1 MAKLLKRFLL
11 ILGAVGIIAANLE
24 TSANATKSGTAYNVG
39 TVSMAHDRTLIFDLN
54 VGIWKNGPTTVAVE
68 LIYPTN
74 SLSYKT
80 MKKLAG
86 EIQIGQFK
94 PLPPWSDC
102 VGILTMAKNR
112 TVTFFR
118 RTVTNDVGDAIVESI
133 FPPGNVVG
141 DEYIKHVGGLEP
153 DETKPVPLW
162 PQSIGTA
169 TMSADGTIK
178 LYLSSK
184 TRNGLIADAVST
196 YKPGDSMYEE
206 VKRHLGGI
214 NVGER
219 KPVPP
224 WLSDEHYRTR

>member
-1 MAKLLKRFLL
+1 MT
-11 ILGAVGIIAANLE
+11 N
-24 TSANATKSGTAYNVG
+24 
-39 TVSMAHDRTLIFDLN
+39 DRTLIFDLD
-54 VGIWKNGPTTVAVE
+54 VGIWNNGPTTVAVE
-68 LIYPTN
+68 LIYPEN
-74 SLSYKT
+74 SSSYWT

-86 EIQIGQFK
+86 DIRLGQTK
-94 PLPPWSDC
+94 PLPPWSDY
-102 VGILTMAKNR
+102 VGIVTMAENR

-118 RTVTNDVGDAIVESI
+118 RTVTNDVGDAIVESV
-133 FPPGNVVG
+133 FPHGNVFG
-141 DEYIKHVGGLEP
+141 DEYIKHAGGLEP
-153 DETKPVPLW
+153 GETKPVPVW
-162 PQSIGTA
+162 PESIGTA

-184 TRNGLIADAVST
+184 TKNGLIADAVST
-196 YKPGDSMYEE
+196 YKPSNRMYEE